1 MKKNIIE
8 IRSINDYVNSE
19 IDDNILN
26 DSVIVYCR
34 VSSLS
39 QIEGNSL
46 DVQSKKGVEFF
57 SENKKLENNDF
68 ENIIVIREEGKSGD
82 DFDKNS
88 LVGRELLGL
97 IVSKIEKGIIKD
109 LWVIDSSRL
118 SRSSELSGILY
129 KIFGENSVR
138 YYINNELRNLE
149 DLDSGLMLK
158 ILSVFDEY
166 ENFKRDNKFRIGRI
180 EHLKQNKWKGGK
192 INFGYRI
199 GNKSEILIDEENSK
213 IVKKLFDLYY
223 KTQSIESLRVYLN
236 TKNILPPT
244 SNKKMWN
251 SVTLKNLL
259 QNKIYIGELDVE
271 VKLLKNRSR
280 EYCREKKKVIN
291 ITQNTPKIITKKLF
305 KSVGKIID
313 KNNRKTK
320 SENRTKYNYLLKG
333 LVYCGSCDEKMLI
346 NSNKSQNK
354 KVYYCSWSQKKYK
367 GSDYKDCGINYTKQ
381 INIDVVEH
389 LVWNEVL
396 RCFKESYRIK
406 EEFRKESLEVV
417 YKERETPKNEIE
429 KNNKS
434 IKLYL
439 KNIKKLES
447 KLVEL
452 LRKNLTLNLS
462 EKDYLSLEK
471 SIKDEIEIY
480 RNKILEVEK
489 RIEIINNGIEWYNWL
504 DKFDELYDEIKNYT
518 SFKQRQKFINKYVK
532 KVSVDWNENN
542 NTHTLTISFNMKI
555 VRDERIKKEK
565 YVFEVIDGENVSVIN
580 DINHNKINHLLK
592 KKTNTN
598 LVERNH
604 STVTECIRTTN
615 FYTKNYKVESV
626 KEINVGFD
634 LIITS
639 SKLTKTSH
647 YTSYQQKLYRL
658 IKFLKE
664 ERGIGYRRIS
674 HILYNKGY
682 RSVRSKSILQNNYIY
697 SIYKKGKVRENRICR
712 DFEQKINNI
721 NYSISNL

>member
-1 MKKNIIE
+1 MMKKNIVVIKN
-8 IRSINDYVNSE
+8 INEYINSD
-19 IDDNILN
+19 IDDSLLK
-26 DSVIVYCR
+26 DSVVVYCR

-46 DVQSKKGVEFF
+46 DVQQNKGVEFF
-57 SENKKLENNDF
+57 EKKKDLDF

-82 DFDKNS
+82 DFDKES

-97 IVSKIEKGIIKD
+97 IISKIEKGYIKD

-129 KIFGENSVR
+129 KIFSENSIR
-138 YYINNELRNLE
+138 YYINNELKNLE
-149 DLDSGLMLK
+149 DLDSGLLLK

-166 ENFKRDNKFRIGRI
+166 ENFKRDNKFRIGKI
-180 EHLKQNKWKGGK
+180 EHLKLNKWKGGK

-199 GNKSEILIDEENSK
+199 GDNSEILKDEVNSK
-213 IVKKLFDLYY
+213 IVKHLFDLYN
-223 KTQSIESLRVYLN
+223 KTESLESLKIYLN

-251 SVTLKNLL
+251 NNTLKNLL
-259 QNKIYIGELDVE
+259 TNKIYIGELDIE
-271 VKLLKNRSR
+271 VKLLKNRSK
-280 EYCREKKKVIN
+280 EYCREKGKIIN
-291 ITQNTPKIITKKLF
+291 IKQNTPKIITKKLF
-305 KSVGKIID
+305 DDVGKKIE

-320 SENRTKYNYLLKG
+320 SDNRVKYNYLLRG
-333 LVYCGSCDEKMLI
+333 LVYCGSCGEKMSI

-354 KVYYCSWSQKKYK
+354 KVYYSSK
-367 GSDYKDCGINYTKQ
+367 GFTKQ

-429 KNNKS
+429 KNKKS
-434 IKLYL
+434 IKHYL
-439 KNIKKLES
+439 KNIKKLEN

-471 SIKDEIEIY
+471 SVKDEIEIN

-518 SFKQRQKFINKYVK
+518 SFKQRQKFITKYVK
-532 KVSVDWNENN
+532 KVNVDWDKNT
-542 NTHTLTISFNMKI
+542 NTHTLTITFNLNI
-555 VRDERIKKEK
+555 VRDERIRKEK

-580 DINHNKINHLLK
+580 DINHNKINKLLK
-592 KKTNTN
+592 KKNSKK

-604 STVTECIRTTN
+604 STVTDLFRTTN
-615 FYTKNYKVESV
+615 YYTKNSIIKSV
-626 KEINVGFD
+626 NKINVSFD
-634 LIITS
+634 LIIIS

-674 HILYNKGY
+674 HILYDKGY
-682 RSVRSKSILQNNYIY
+682 RSVRTKSILQNNYIY
-697 SIYKKGKVRENRICR
+697 SIYKKGKIREERINR

>member
-1 MKKNIIE
+1 MMKKNIVVIKN
-8 IRSINDYVNSE
+8 INEYINSD
-19 IDDNILN
+19 IDDSLLK
-26 DSVIVYCR
+26 DSVVVYCR

-46 DVQSKKGVEFF
+46 DVQQNKGVEFF
-57 SENKKLENNDF
+57 EKKKDLDF

-82 DFDKNS
+82 DFDKES

-97 IVSKIEKGIIKD
+97 IISKIEKGYIKD

-129 KIFGENSVR
+129 KIFSENSIR
-138 YYINNELRNLE
+138 YYINNELKNLE
-149 DLDSGLMLK
+149 DLDSGLLLK

-166 ENFKRDNKFRIGRI
+166 ENFKRDNKFRIGKI
-180 EHLKQNKWKGGK
+180 EHLKLNKWKGGK

-199 GNKSEILIDEENSK
+199 GDNSEILKDEVNSK
-213 IVKKLFDLYY
+213 IVKHLFDLYN
-223 KTQSIESLRVYLN
+223 KTESLESLKIYLN

-251 SVTLKNLL
+251 NNTLKNLL
-259 QNKIYIGELDVE
+259 TNKIYIGELDIE
-271 VKLLKNRSR
+271 VKLLKNRSK
-280 EYCREKKKVIN
+280 EYCREKGKIIN
-291 ITQNTPKIITKKLF
+291 IKQNTPKIITKKLF
-305 KSVGKIID
+305 DDVGKKIE

-320 SENRTKYNYLLKG
+320 SDNRVKYNYLLRG
-333 LVYCGSCDEKMLI
+333 LVYCGSCGEKMSI

-354 KVYYCSWSQKKYK
+354 KVYYSSK
-367 GSDYKDCGINYTKQ
+367 GYTKQ

-396 RCFKESYRIK
+396 RCFKESYKIK
-406 EEFRKESLEVV
+406 EEFRKKSLEVV

-429 KNNKS
+429 KNKKS
-434 IKLYL
+434 IKHYL
-439 KNIKKLES
+439 KNIKKLEN

-471 SIKDEIEIY
+471 SVKDEIEIN

-518 SFKQRQKFINKYVK
+518 SFKQRQKFITKYVK
-532 KVSVDWNENN
+532 KVSVDWDKNT
-542 NTHTLTISFNMKI
+542 NTHTLTITFNLNI

-580 DINHNKINHLLK
+580 DINHNKINKLLK
-592 KKTNTN
+592 KKNSKK

-604 STVTECIRTTN
+604 STVTDLFRTTN
-615 FYTKNYKVESV
+615 YYTKNSIIKSV
-626 KEINVGFD
+626 NKINVSFD
-634 LIITS
+634 LIIIS

-674 HILYNKGY
+674 HILYDKGY
-682 RSVRSKSILQNNYIY
+682 RSVRTKSILQNNYIY
-697 SIYKKGKVRENRICR
+697 SIYKKGKIREERINR